1 MKIRDERR
9 LLRKMRPIS
18 FAGQT
23 GEMEMNRDT
32 EESAKE
38 EFED

>member
-23 GEMEMNRDT
+23 SEMERD
-32 EESAKE
+32 E
-38 EFED
+38 